1 MTERERFLKGTS
13 GNLYSTDSEAYH
25 WALEQLRGH
34 LVAIGFTVNKKA
46 RSERTLRVYSTR
58 SREYPLLNPYFRS
71 TAVQLGEIYDV
82 ECLFVRVLSRAN
94 DGSLDRQLG
103 TFVSTQACSFHAFSP
118 RATDKL
124 HSRGAFILP
133 IRFLGK
139 PDKQEIDFAALRA
152 PLAQIFAF
160 LEGITGKNEPVPPPV
175 PPPSERVFG
184 EIPGVSIGTVFATR
198 EELSRAGV
206 HRPLQAGISG
216 SGGEGADSIVLSG
229 GYEDDSDEGDTIIY
243 TGHGGRDPESG
254 KQIRDQELTRGN
266 LALKKNQTDGLPVR
280 VVRGPNTASSFAP
293 SSGYRY
299 DGLYRVEDTS
309 FERGKSNFK
318 VLRFTLVRIQEEA
331 PSPPVGG
338 QIPPGPAGRRSTT
351 VLRIVRDTALGLQIK
366 AMYDYACQVCGL
378 AIQGPGALYAE
389 AAHIRPLGRPH
400 DGPDVLTNLLCLCPN
415 HHVLFDL
422 GAFTVRDDLSLAGIK
437 GRLRVKDGHRVDP
450 DYLLYRRE
458 HYGQLSEKVT
468 EKG

>member
-25 WALEQLRGH
+25 WALEQLRDH

-46 RSERTLRVYSTR
+46 RSERTLRVYPTR

-160 LEGITGKNEPVPPPV
+160 LEGITGKNEPVPRQSPRRRSGC
-175 PPPSERVFG
+175 SERS
-184 EIPGVSIGTVFATR
+184 PGCRS
-198 EELSRAGV
+198 
-206 HRPLQAGISG
+206 
-216 SGGEGADSIVLSG
+216 
-229 GYEDDSDEGDTIIY
+229 
-243 TGHGGRDPESG
+243 
-254 KQIRDQELTRGN
+254 
-266 LALKKNQTDGLPVR
+266 
-280 VVRGPNTASSFAP
+280 AP
-293 SSGYRY
+293 SS
-299 DGLYRVEDTS
+299 LP
-309 FERGKSNFK
+309 ERNCP
-318 VLRFTLVRIQEEA
+318 VLASTGHFRLVSLGQEVKGPTQLCFRGVTRMTATRATPLFTPAMGAEILNLVSRFAI
-331 PSPPVGG
+331 
-338 QIPPGPAGRRSTT
+338 RS
-351 VLRIVRDTALGLQIK
+351 
-366 AMYDYACQVCGL
+366 
-378 AIQGPGALYAE
+378 
-389 AAHIRPLGRPH
+389 
-400 DGPDVLTNLLCLCPN
+400 
-415 HHVLFDL
+415 
-422 GAFTVRDDLSLAGIK
+422 
-437 GRLRVKDGHRVDP
+437 
-450 DYLLYRRE
+450 
-458 HYGQLSEKVT
+458 
-468 EKG
+468 

>member
-1 MTERERFLKGTS
+1 VIEKERFLKQAS
-13 GNLYSTDSEAYH
+13 GNLYSTDSKAYH
-25 WALEQLRGH
+25 WALEQLRDH

-46 RSERTLRVYSTR
+46 RPERTLRVYPTR
-58 SREYPLLNPYFRS
+58 SRQYPLLNPSFRP
-71 TAVQLGEIYDV
+71 TAVQLGEIYDI
-82 ECLFVRVLSRAN
+82 ECLYVSVLSRAD
-94 DGSLDRQLG
+94 DGSLDRKLG
-103 TFVSTQACSFHAFSP
+103 TFASTSACTFHALP
-118 RATDKL
+118 PGATDGL
-124 HSRGAFILP
+124 HYHGVFILP
-133 IRFLGK
+133 LRFLDK
-139 PDKQEIDFAALRA
+139 SDKQEIDFAALRG

-160 LEGITGKNEPVPPPV
+160 LQGIAGKNDPVPPP
-175 PPPSERVFG
+175 PERVFG
-184 EIPGVSIGTVFATR
+184 EIPGVPIGTVFATR

-216 SGGEGADSIVLSG
+216 SGGEGANSIVLSG

-254 KQIRDQELTRGN
+254 KQIRNQELTRGN

-280 VVRGPNTASSFAP
+280 VVRGPNMASSFAP
-293 SSGYRY
+293 SGGYRY

-338 QIPPGPAGRRSTT
+338 QPPPGPAGRRSTT
-351 VLRIVRDTALGLQIK
+351 VLRIVRDTALGLQVK
-366 AMYDYACQVCGL
+366 AIYGYACQVCGL

-437 GRLRVKDGHRVDP
+437 GRLTVKDGHRVDP
-450 DYLLYRRE
+450 DHLLYRRE
-458 HYGQLSEKVT
+458 HYAQLSENVT